1 VANSANA
8 FIIVGCLV
16 TYLVSLIY
24 KVDFPVWVLWLIGV
38 FAVVD
43 EVIEKGLQMG
53 KLNIELEKLQGRK
66 R

>member
-1 VANSANA
+1 
-8 FIIVGCLV
+8 V